1 MHMTAV
7 SISVELAKAGSLF
20 FMTFIS
26 EDTAML
32 GGAAL
37 TATGLLATPLVF
49 AACFFGIWL
58 GDMGLYALARYF
70 GRPLLDRAW
79 VRRRI
84 NEAQLAKSEAWLKK
98 HGPMVLLVVRF
109 VPGLRLP
116 TYLLA
121 GTLAMPFLSFAG
133 LTGLIGL
140 VWVGSLIALAKLL
153 GAAAASG
160 WIGLIW
166 SPLLAF
172 AKLIGAKVLGWGSAL
187 DGKLGW
193 TLMAIAAATAC
204 LLLVRIENVRALLR
218 NPRLQRWLQWEFWP
232 ARMFYFP
239 IGLNYLRLGFKYGGF
254 NLPSIANPGM
264 YTGGLVG
271 ESKFATLQQ
280 LSRTS
285 EKFTA
290 RSGLIKKT
298 APHRMEQLEELCR
311 EHQLELPLVLKPDV
325 AQRGSGFKLVRAW
338 DEARDYLSQVT
349 EDVVVQEYAP
359 GPCEV
364 GIFYYRFPDEERGRI
379 FAITEKIFPV
389 ITGDGIRNVEQ
400 LIRADSR
407 AAIVARTYL
416 QRHRAIRDVVL
427 PLGQDLKLVEAGN
440 HCQGCIFR
448 DGMHLWSEALEA
460 SIDRI
465 SRKLPGFFIGRYD
478 VRYPSEADLKNGEKF
493 KIVELNGASS
503 EATSI
508 YDARNSLFRAYS
520 ILFKQW
526 DLVFAIGAAN
536 RALGHQPAT
545 LALLREEW
553 RKYQERSTC
562 YPLAD

>member
-1 MHMTAV
+1 MTAM

-20 FMTFIS
+20 FMTFVS
-26 EDTAML
+26 EDAAML

-37 TATGLLATPLVF
+37 TATGLLATPVVF

-58 GDMGLYALARYF
+58 GDMGLYALARYL
-70 GRPLLDRAW
+70 GRPMLGRAW
-79 VRRRI
+79 VKRRI
-84 NEAQLAKSEAWLKK
+84 SEQQLAKSEAWLKK
-98 HGPMVLLVVRF
+98 HGPVVLLVVRF

-121 GTLAMPFLSFAG
+121 GTLAMPFLYFAG
-133 LTGLIGL
+133 LTGAIAL
-140 VWVGSLIALAKLL
+140 VWVGSLIALANLL
-153 GAAAASG
+153 GTAAAGG

-166 SPLLAF
+166 APLFAL
-172 AKLIGAKVLGWGSAL
+172 AKLIGVKALTLSSALEGPLGWAL
-187 DGKLGW
+187 MGLGI
-193 TLMAIAAATAC
+193 LAAS
-204 LLLVRIENVRALLR
+204 LLLLRPEKVRGLLR
-218 NPRLQRWLQWEFWP
+218 NPQLQRWLQWEFWP
-232 ARMFYFP
+232 ARLFYFP

-264 YTGGLVG
+264 YIGGLVG

-280 LSRTS
+280 LSRSS
-285 EKFTA
+285 EGFTA
-290 RSGLIKKT
+290 RSGLIKKH
-298 APHRMEQLEELCR
+298 APKRMERLEELCG
-311 EHQLELPLVLKPDV
+311 EHRLDLPLVLKPDV

-338 DEARDYLSQVT
+338 DEARDYLAKVT

-359 GPCEV
+359 GPCEA
-364 GIFYYRFPDEERGRI
+364 GIFYYRFPHEEKGRI

-389 ITGDGIRNVEQ
+389 IRGDGERSVEQ

-416 QRHRAIRDVVL
+416 QRHRAIRDLVL
-427 PLGQDLKLVEAGN
+427 PLGQELKLVEAGN

-448 DGMHLWSEALEA
+448 DGMHLWSEALEIE
-460 SIDRI
+460 IDRI

-478 VRYPSEADLKNGEKF
+478 VRYPSEAALKNGETF

-508 YDARNSLFRAYS
+508 YDARNSLFRAYA